1 MIISTLVRDGLKEYA
16 CDAAML
22 RLCENGIYGQL
33 VFFKRNS
40 KRKSTS
46 WEQSFFPPS
55 SGCQGNSLLKTSNE
69 GTGRAASRDVEKL
82 PYHNNDLCVSRV
94 GKSMD

>member
-1 MIISTLVRDGLKEYA
+1 
-16 CDAAML
+16 ML

-46 WEQSFFPPS
+46 WGQSFFPPS

-69 GTGRAASRDVEKL
+69 RTVRAASRDVEKL
-82 PYHNNDLCVSRV
+82 PYHNKPTRRVNSR
-94 GKSMD
+94 